1 MQLQNSAIQG
11 RAPAVIIALEAGGRA
26 LMKRDMELIRKIL
39 AQIKARDTLGYRSI
53 EIPDTDPA
61 IVARHVELLHEAG
74 LIEAMEISA
83 YNSPLPRIVVKDL
96 TWAGHDLAAILE
108 NDTVWQ
114 RLRAAFPN
122 ELGSLPLAVIKSV
135 GLPLLEEWAKHQVG
149 L

>member
-61 IVARHVELLHEAG
+61 IVARHVELLTK
-74 LIEAMEISA
+74 
-83 YNSPLPRIVVKDL
+83 PV
-96 TWAGHDLAAILE
+96 
-108 NDTVWQ
+108 
-114 RLRAAFPN
+114 
-122 ELGSLPLAVIKSV
+122 
-135 GLPLLEEWAKHQVG
+135 
-149 L
+149 